1 MLEYNPLACLPSSEE
16 LPDSDDTP
24 VDNELQDIIP
34 GLLKAILA
42 MAWAERMDWFFGVD
56 MGIYY
61 DPDLPAIVPD
71 GFLSLGVE
79 RFYDENLRP
88 SYVLWEEK
96 KLPILALEVIISQ
109 TYRGEYSTKKAEY
122 ARLGFLYYVVY
133 NPFRRRKPRL
143 EVYKLVNNAY
153 ELQDGNPVWLPEIG
167 LGIGRERGTY
177 LGIPRE
183 WLYWYN
189 QQGERLL
196 TPEEQAKLA
205 QQQTQQAQQEAQQ
218 AKQQVQ
224 QAQRRAQLLAERL
237 RSLGIDPDSLT

>member
-24 VDNELQDIIP
+24 VDNELQDLIP

-42 MAWAERMDWFFGVD
+42 IAWPERMDWFFGVD

-61 DPDLPAIVPD
+61 DPDLAAIVPD

-96 KLPILALEVIISQ
+96 KVPILVLEVVSQ
-109 TYRGEYSTKKAEY
+109 KYRGEYSTKKIEY
-122 ARLGFLYYVVY
+122 AKLGILYYVVY
-133 NPFRRRKPRL
+133 NPFRRRKRRL
-143 EVYKLVNNAY
+143 EVYKLVNNIY
-153 ELQDGNPVWLPEIG
+153 ELHDGNPVWLPEIS
-167 LGIGRERGTY
+167 LGIGIERGTY

-183 WLYWYN
+183 WVYWYN
-189 QQGERLL
+189 QQRQRFL
-196 TPEEQAKLA
+196 TPEEDRKLA
-205 QQQTQQAQQEAQQ
+205 QQQAQQAQQE
-218 AKQQVQ
+218 V
-224 QAQRRAQLLAERL
+224 QLLRERL

>member
-1 MLEYNPLACLPSSEE
+1 MLQYDPLACLPSSEE

-24 VDNELQDIIP
+24 VDNELQDLIP

-42 MAWAERMDWFFGVD
+42 MAWAERMDWFFGVY

-61 DPDLPAIVPD
+61 HPDLPPIVPD

-88 SYVLWEEK
+88 SYVLWEERRV
-96 KLPILALEVIISQ
+96 PILALEVVSRK
-109 TYRGEYSTKKAEY
+109 YRGEYSTKKQEY
-122 ARLGFLYYVVY
+122 AKLGILYYVVY
-133 NPFRRRKPRL
+133 NPTRRRKARL
-143 EVYKLVNNAY
+143 EIYKLVNNLY
-153 ELQDGNPVWLPEIG
+153 QLQDGNPVWLSEID
-167 LGIGRERGTY
+167 LGISIERGTY

-196 TPEEQAKLA
+196 TPEEEVK
-205 QQQTQQAQQEAQQ
+205 QAQQ
-218 AKQQVQ
+218 
-224 QAQRRAQLLAERL
+224 RAQLLAERL
-237 RSLGIDPDSLT
+237 RSLGVDPDSV

>member
-1 MLEYNPLACLPSSEE
+1 MLEYDPLGCLPSSEE

-24 VDNELQDIIP
+24 VDNELQDLIP

-61 DPDLPAIVPD
+61 HPDLPPIVPD

-88 SYVLWEEK
+88 SYVLWEERRV
-96 KLPILALEVIISQ
+96 PILALEVVSRK
-109 TYRGEYSTKKAEY
+109 YRGEYSTKKQEY
-122 ARLGFLYYVVY
+122 AKLGILYYVVY
-133 NPFRRRKPRL
+133 NPTRRRKARL
-143 EVYKLVNNAY
+143 EVYKLVNNLY
-153 ELQDGNPVWLPEIG
+153 QLQDENPVLLPEIG
-167 LGIGRERGTY
+167 LGIGMERGTY

-196 TPEEQAKLA
+196 TPEEQAKIA
-205 QQQTQQAQQEAQQ
+205 QQ
-218 AKQQVQ
+218 
-224 QAQRRAQLLAERL
+224 RAQLLAERL
-237 RSLGIDPDSLT
+237 RSLGVDPDSV

>member
-1 MLEYNPLACLPSSEE
+1 
-16 LPDSDDTP
+16 
-24 VDNELQDIIP
+24 
-34 GLLKAILA
+34 
-42 MAWAERMDWFFGVD
+42 

-61 DPDLPAIVPD
+61 DPDLPPIVPD

-96 KLPILALEVIISQ
+96 KLPILALEVVSQ
-109 TYRGEYSTKKAEY
+109 TYRNEYSTKKAEY

-143 EVYKLVNNAY
+143 EVYKLVNNTY
-153 ELQDGNPVWLPEIG
+153 ELHEDNPVWLPEIG
-167 LGIGRERGTY
+167 LGIGIERGTY
-177 LGIPRE
+177 LGIPRQ

-196 TPEEQAKLA
+196 TPEENAKLA
-205 QQQTQQAQQEAQQ
+205 QQEAQE
-218 AKQQVQ
+218 
-224 QAQRRAQLLAERL
+224 AQRRAQLLAERL
-237 RSLGIDPDSLT
+237 RSLGVDPDLI